1 MRKSFGRVPA
11 RRTFSKRVL
20 RPGITT
26 ARDVLRAAPEW
37 RKWPLADRAPI
48 ASFVS
53 GRVALIGDAAHP
65 MLPFLAQGAAQAIE
79 DAGVLGAVLA
89 KAKTIEAGLL
99 AYEDARLARATRVQK
114 ESRRQAAIYHLG
126 GPAAFLRDAALR
138 ALGPEKMLARYDWLY
153 DAHKANGGA
162 E

>member
-1 MRKSFGRVPA
+1 MRGGTLVNVVAIVDEDFRPYAKEFWSSPGTPDVLQA
-11 RRTFSKRVL
+11 RFA
-20 RPGITT
+20 PWDTT

-48 ASFVS
+48 TSFVS

-114 ESRRQAAIYHLG
+114 EVAPASRNLSS
-126 GPAAFLRDAALR
+126 
-138 ALGPEKMLARYDWLY
+138 W
-153 DAHKANGGA
+153 
-162 E
+162 